1 MIALIIGK
9 PDSGKSKR
17 AEALTAELAQEGQKI
32 YLATMI
38 PYGKEGEARV
48 KKHRLMRADSG
59 FFTIECPYDLKMRL
73 KDDALFQ
80 GATCL
85 LECISNLVANEMH
98 ADGRKACKDEGI
110 VDHILDEIAWLA
122 QKCRHLVLVGNEFD
136 KDPSFDEETTRYIR
150 LNHLVNERIRAL
162 SDHVET
168 I

>member
-38 PYGKEGEARV
+38 PYGKEGEERV
-48 KKHRLMRADSG
+48 KKHRLMRADSV

-73 KDDALFQ
+73 KDDAIFQ

-98 ADGRKACKDEGI
+98 ADGRKACTDEGI
-110 VDHILDEIAWLA
+110 VDLVFDEIAWLA

-136 KDPSFDEETTRYIR
+136 KDSSFDEETKRYIR
-150 LNHLVNERIRAL
+150 LNHLVNEKIRVL